1 MASVLSHPTVKHF
14 LMLVPAMEF
23 VVVNLALNDVE
34 MYAAKYAAK
43 YLANLRM
50 AKLRICHCTQIAHL
64 VIFLV
69 VLEIEQMGVWRNT
82 SLGVVHQPRDD
93 PDICIRNV
101 KINN

>member
-43 YLANLRM
+43 YLAN
-50 AKLRICHCTQIAHL
+50 
-64 VIFLV
+64 
-69 VLEIEQMGVWRNT
+69 
-82 SLGVVHQPRDD
+82 
-93 PDICIRNV
+93 
-101 KINN
+101 